1 MKKITIQWIALS
13 IFRTP
18 DPSRFVSLFKGKYKN
33 AQLLKI
39 GLINATA
46 NPQKTDVKA
55 QRSIDQRN
63 SKKLLEKTE
72 PQNTNAIKTSKLNEY
87 ERQEE
92 PNDFEIRNK
101 TQKAH
106 RLKLNHNTRLK
117 FSMPAKENRPAS
129 NRRIALIKEHLER
142 INKQLTKRENAHD
155 DRENAQDDREN
166 AKDDRENAQDDR
178 ENAQD
183 DRENAKDDRENAQDD
198 RENAQDDRENA
209 QDDRAHK
216 KKAQLESGVPANN
229 PDSIVAPVGKPETRV
244 AKHVLHVDDN
254 TSREDEHVLDRDEH
268 VSRDGRHAL
277 VEEKVFSEEKHILSN
292 EVRASGEEGD
302 DIQSNDEHALLLCN
316 ASNSTPK
323 RIAKDA
329 ERESSCQREPV
340 IITRKIRK
348 RWAKDFAGNFPAA
361 QNLEDGQNE
370 GPKVDITSRN
380 CETQRTS
387 NCNKVARVYITGGI
401 RKNDYFAHKAILEL
415 DPGTGNCVSR
425 GTMCTGRYNHGIA
438 QLGSEIYLVGGNS
451 GFFEQLRSV
460 ESYSPEHAQWTV
472 KPSMREA
479 RDEFSLAVCGGCLY
493 AIGGHNGIQDLRSV
507 ERFSPRENSW
517 SFVSPMRNYR
527 AGTCVVAVDDR

>member
-1 MKKITIQWIALS
+1 M
-13 IFRTP
+13 
-18 DPSRFVSLFKGKYKN
+18 
-33 AQLLKI
+33 
-39 GLINATA
+39 INATA
-46 NPQKTDVKA
+46 NLQKTDVKP

-72 PQNTNAIKTSKLNEY
+72 PQNTNAIKISKLNEY

-92 PNDFEIRNK
+92 PSDFEIRNK
-101 TQKAH
+101 TQKTH
-106 RLKLNHNTRLK
+106 CLKLNHNKRVK
-117 FSMPAKENRPAS
+117 FSMPAKETRNRPAS

-142 INKQLTKRENAHD
+142 INKQLIKRENA
-155 DRENAQDDREN
+155 Q
-166 AKDDRENAQDDR
+166 
-178 ENAQD
+178 
-183 DRENAKDDRENAQDD
+183 DDRENAQDD

-209 QDDRAHK
+209 QDDRQNAQDDRENAKDDRENAKDDRENAKDDRAHK
-216 KKAQLESGVPANN
+216 KMAQLESCFPGNN
-229 PDSIVAPVGKPETRV
+229 PDSIDASVGKPETHV
-244 AKHVLHVDDN
+244 AKHVDN
-254 TSREDEHVLDRDEH
+254 STSREDEHVLDRDEH

-277 VEEKVFSEEKHILSN
+277 VEEKVFAEEKYILSN
-292 EVRASGEEGD
+292 EACVSGEAGQH
-302 DIQSNDEHALLLCN
+302 IQSNDERALLLCN
-316 ASNSTPK
+316 ASNATPK
-323 RIAKDA
+323 RIAKDV
-329 ERESSCQREPV
+329 ERESSCEREPA

-380 CETQRTS
+380 CETQQTS
-387 NCNKVARVYITGGI
+387 NCTKVARVYITGGI

-415 DPGTGNCVSR
+415 DPGSGNCVSR
-425 GTMCTGRYNHGIA
+425 GTMSTGRYNHGVA
-438 QLGSEIYLVGGNS
+438 QLGNEIYLVGGNS

-460 ESYSPEHAQWTV
+460 ESYSHEHAQWNV

-479 RDEFSLAVCGGCLY
+479 RDEFSLAACGGCLY

-507 ERFSPRENSW
+507 ERFNPRENSW